1 MPVFND
7 ASKFHRNFLYLLF
20 TNYDKPVETFFV
32 IGGLLVTTTF
42 MSALDKSDQL
52 IKLSLKELKIL
63 FKL

>member
-42 MSALDKSDQL
+42 MSALDRSGKFKKVIFWI
-52 IKLSLKELKIL
+52 IKN
-63 FKL
+63 